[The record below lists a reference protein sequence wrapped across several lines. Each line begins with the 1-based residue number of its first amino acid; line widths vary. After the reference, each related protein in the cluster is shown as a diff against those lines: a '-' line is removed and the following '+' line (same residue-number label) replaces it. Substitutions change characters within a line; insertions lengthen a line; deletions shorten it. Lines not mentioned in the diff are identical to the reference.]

1 MISPG
6 RNNILD
12 PMGLLTAAVCLL
24 AAVGVGCRPVISPLN
39 DAKVEC
45 IIQETLNEDG
55 SQHECGPQLAA
66 ELDEVQRHQGLLGE
80 LQRLADDERERYEYN
95 PADEEGDLESK
106 DDESDAGKTTME
118 GNPKRREMDEPKVDD
133 TGIHDE
139 EERAKELEELLAEE
153 ISKKEKEER
162 NDEELKELLR
172 ELKKKRYEMKERG
185 SPKSQSSEN
194 GQAEDDTKQ
203 KMAADKEEFQQKSF
217 DDQRK
222 DELELSAEKEKVEK
236 ELKELTSKNNPEEEK
251 ARKEKQEELD
261 ELVKKMQR
269 VQDEAR
275 AQKSDDDADQSKP
288 EGDGKEGD
296 KGRGESEARSE
307 EGGVEVKEPQQKRV
321 MEKASDEATRQ
332 FERERLKDQD
342 DDDDDPRG
350 EDEDDEDDYI
360 REDEDEDEGALEDDE
375 GEELLEIEAQLR
387 EVAAEL
393 RELRRG

>member
-55 SQHECGPQLAA
+55 SKHECGPQLAA

-95 PADEEGDLESK
+95 PVDEEGDLES
-106 DDESDAGKTTME
+106 ESDAGKTTME

-203 KMAADKEEFQQKSF
+203 KMAIDKEEFQQKSF

-275 AQKSDDDADQSKP
+275 AQKNNDDADQSKP
-288 EGDGKEGD
+288 EEGDGKEGD
-296 KGRGESEARSE
+296 KGGGENEARSE
-307 EGGVEVKEPQQKRV
+307 EGGVEMKEPQQKRV

-360 REDEDEDEGALEDDE
+360 REDEDDDEGALEDDE